1 MRNKTFN
8 YLTLIAVVVA
18 TAILVAQYF
27 AAGFPVTFSTYAG
40 LLLIVPSLVLF
51 AMARIQLGSAFQ
63 ASAAAN
69 QLVTSGIYKKIRH
82 PVYLFGLLF
91 MLGLIILFQ
100 KYVLVIIWIGL
111 IFMQQRRVKVE
122 EQMLESTFGE
132 QYRNYKKGTWF

>member
-100 KYVLVIIWIGL
+100 KYVLVIIWIVL
-111 IFMQQRRVKVE
+111 VFMQQRRVKAE
-122 EQMLESTFGE
+122 EQVLEYTFGE

>member
-18 TAILVAQYF
+18 TAMLVAQYF
-27 AAGFPVTFSTYAG
+27 AAGFSVTFGTYAG

-51 AMARIQLGSAFQ
+51 ALARIQLGSAFQ
-63 ASAAAN
+63 ASAAAK

-100 KYVLVIIWIGL
+100 KYVLAILLVPMAL
-111 IFMQQRRVKVE
+111 MQLRRIKAE
-122 EQMLESTFGE
+122 EQVLESTFGE